1 MKQNWVSFFLSLLL
15 FLAVQSACLFTK
27 TNIWLAQFI
36 VVKQQ
41 QIQKILAEKQQKQAE
56 ALAKKEREKNKI
68 GIWDKQVKDFTG
80 LLAQLETA
88 KHQQEIREQELN
100 AFEDQ
105 LKNEREAL
113 NVLKQSIEILQSELE
128 RRLVKVQESEM
139 KNLKVLA
146 ESYANMTPESVAK
159 IFEESEESSVIK
171 IMHFLAPETL
181 GAVLQVMAK
190 EISKDE
196 KSGAKINHL
205 LESFR
210 LSEEVKK

>member
-1 MKQNWVSFFLSLLL
+1 MKQNWISFFLSLLL
-15 FLAVQSACLFTK
+15 FLGVQSACLFNK

-36 VVKQQ
+36 VIKQQ

-56 ALAKKEREKNKI
+56 ALAQKEKEKNKI
-68 GIWDKQVKDFTG
+68 SIWDKQVKDFTG
-80 LLAQLETA
+80 LLAQLEAA
-88 KHQQEIREQELN
+88 KHQQELREQELN
-100 AFEDQ
+100 TFGDQ

-113 NVLKQSIEILQSELE
+113 NILKQSIEILQSELE
-128 RRLVKVQESEM
+128 RRLIKVQESEI

-146 ESYANMTPESVAK
+146 ESYTNMTPESVAK

-196 KSGAKINHL
+196 KAGAKINHL

>member
-1 MKQNWVSFFLSLLL
+1 MKQNWISFFLSLVL
-15 FLAVQSACLFTK
+15 FLGVQSACLFTK

-41 QIQKILAEKQQKQAE
+41 QIQKLLEEKQQKRAE
-56 ALAKKEREKNKI
+56 ALAKKEKEKNKI
-68 GIWDKQVKDFTG
+68 NLWDKQVKDFTG
-80 LLAQLETA
+80 LLAQLEVA
-88 KHQQEIREQELN
+88 RDQQEVRERQLN

-139 KNLKVLA
+139 KNLKTLA
-146 ESYANMTPESVAK
+146 ESYTNMTPESVAK
-159 IFEESEESSVIK
+159 IFEESEEASVIK
-171 IMHFLAPETL
+171 IMHFLPPETL
-181 GAVLQVMAK
+181 GSILQVMSK

-196 KSGAKINHL
+196 KAGAKINHL

>member
-1 MKQNWVSFFLSLLL
+1 MKQNWISFFLSLLL
-15 FLAVQSACLFTK
+15 FLGVQSACLFTK
-27 TNIWLAQFI
+27 TNIWLAEF
-36 VVKQQ
+36 VVIKQQ
-41 QIQKILAEKQQKQAE
+41 QIQRILQEQRQKQTE
-56 ALAKKEREKNKI
+56 VLAKKEKEKNKI
-68 GIWDKQVKDFTG
+68 SIWDKQVKDFTG

-88 KHQQEIREQELN
+88 RNQQEIREKQLK

-128 RRLVKVQESEM
+128 RRLIKVQESEV
-139 KNLKVLA
+139 KNLKTLA
-146 ESYANMTPESVAK
+146 ESYTNMTPESVAK
-159 IFEESEESSVIK
+159 IFEESEETSVIK

-181 GAVLQVMAK
+181 GAILQVMSK

-196 KSGAKINHL
+196 KAGAKINHL

>member
-1 MKQNWVSFFLSLLL
+1 MKQNWISFLLSLML
-15 FLAVQSACLFTK
+15 FLCVQSACLFTK

-41 QIQKILAEKQQKQAE
+41 QIQKLLDEQRQKRAE
-56 ALAKKEREKNKI
+56 ALAKKEKEQNKI
-68 GIWDKQVKDFTG
+68 SIWDKQVKDFTG
-80 LLAQLETA
+80 LLAQLEA
-88 KHQQEIREQELN
+88 ARNQQETREQQLKL
-100 AFEDQ
+100 FEDQ

-159 IFEESEESSVIK
+159 IFEESEEASVIK

-181 GAVLQVMAK
+181 GAILQVMSK

-196 KSGAKINHL
+196 KAGAKINHL

>member
-1 MKQNWVSFFLSLLL
+1 MKQNWISFFLSLLL
-15 FLAVQSACLFTK
+15 FLGVQSACLFTK
-27 TNIWLAQFI
+27 TNIWLAEF
-36 VVKQQ
+36 VVIKQQ
-41 QIQKILAEKQQKQAE
+41 QIQRILQEQRQKQTE
-56 ALAKKEREKNKI
+56 VLAKKEKEKNKI
-68 GIWDKQVKDFTG
+68 SIWDKQVKDFTG

-88 KHQQEIREQELN
+88 RNQQEIREKQLK

-128 RRLVKVQESEM
+128 RRLIKVQESEV
-139 KNLKVLA
+139 KNLITLA
-146 ESYANMTPESVAK
+146 ESYTNMTPESVAK
-159 IFEESEESSVIK
+159 IFEESEETSVIK

-181 GAVLQVMAK
+181 GAILQVMSK

-196 KSGAKINHL
+196 KAGAKINHL

>member
-1 MKQNWVSFFLSLLL
+1 MKQNWISFFLSLIL
-15 FLAVQSACLFTK
+15 FLSVQSACLFTK

-41 QIQKILAEKQQKQAE
+41 QIQRILEEQQQKRAE
-56 ALAKKEREKNKI
+56 ALARREREKNKLKV
-68 GIWDKQVKDFTG
+68 WDKQVKDFAG
-80 LLAQLETA
+80 LLAQLKST
-88 KHQQEIREQELN
+88 KDQQEIREQQLN

-113 NVLKQSIEILQSELE
+113 NVLKQSIEILQAELE
-128 RRLVKVQESEM
+128 RRLVKVQESEV
-139 KNLKVLA
+139 KNLKTLA
-146 ESYANMTPESVAK
+146 ESYTNMTPESVAK
-159 IFEESEESSVIK
+159 IFEESEETSVIK
-171 IMHFLAPETL
+171 IMHFLPPETL
-181 GAVLQVMAK
+181 GAILQVMSK

-196 KSGAKINHL
+196 KAGAKINHL